1 MNHSPARPV
10 LPGTTPAPGPAGL
23 KNVYAGKSSPH
34 MESHSTPQFHAP
46 IANDNNQRALLEKTV
61 NKIVSKLPFQLRE
74 SVTAVITMAMTSAE
88 NVQKDLDICYHEIA
102 VLRNDLNKKNNEA
115 KMLHKNCN
123 LYQERVRSLEE
134 NVEVLRDNV
143 NARQKFSIKNK
154 SAMTRL
160 SSTNRMLIDAL
171 DALQNSNTTSNPG
184 VLLTSKSQGNLD
196 IEDRDRPGLLLPISK
211 NKATKDMH
219 HLEYEET
226 EKKVSMF
233 QNDKLR
239 ESLLRV
245 AREHYRS
252 MKNSELLDAKVIE
265 LRAALRAQEQANRKL
280 KSELDEVK
288 ILMNADGLAVNTEL
302 VPSTESTSV
311 RNYQFGSLDNRFQV
325 LYILYVNILVYIY
338 RVYTAV
344 YCIHCMYN
352 FVQIL
357 CTICII

>member
-1 MNHSPARPV
+1 MNHSESRPV

-23 KNVYAGKSSPH
+23 RNVYASKSPPPPPA
-34 MESHSTPQFHAP
+34 EVHSQFHAP
-46 IANDNNQRALLEKTV
+46 SANTNNQKALLEKTV

-102 VLRNDLNKKNNEA
+102 VLRSDLNKKTSEA
-115 KMLHKNCN
+115 KILKKHCT
-123 LYQERVRSLEE
+123 LYEERARSLEE
-134 NVEVLRDNV
+134 NIEVLRDNIDS
-143 NARQKFSIKNK
+143 RQKFSIKNR

-171 DALQNSNTTSNPG
+171 DALQSNTKPG
-184 VLLTSKSQGNLD
+184 TAALLSKPPGTMD
-196 IEDRDRPGLLLPISK
+196 MEARDRPGLLVPISK
-211 NKATKDMH
+211 KPTKETQH
-219 HLEYEET
+219 QEYEET
-226 EKKVSMF
+226 EQKLSMF

-252 MKNSELLDAKVIE
+252 MKNAEMLDSKVVE

-288 ILMNADGLAVNTEL
+288 ILLNADTAGAAVEVAQPTDTTN
-302 VPSTESTSV
+302 V
-311 RNYQFGSLDNRFQV
+311 RNFQFGALDTRFKV
-325 LYILYVNILVYIY
+325 RLPRFSVNVTDTSTDMFLLGTSY
-338 RVYTAV
+338 RV
-344 YCIHCMYN
+344 
-352 FVQIL
+352 
-357 CTICII
+357 